1 MGLFSKIKKLF
12 LFNDTGTSKDLID
25 IHVRC
30 NKCGEQ
36 IDSYFRKNYD
46 LQSNYGAGD
55 WAYLIDKNL
64 VCPGCYQSIAMRVE
78 FDKRLNS
85 INSELAGGEFII
97 DEDSSQN

>member
-1 MGLFSKIKKLF
+1 MGFFSKLKKVF
-12 LFNDTGTSKDLID
+12 LAGDKGTNQNLIE

-36 IDSYFRKNYD
+36 INSFFRKNYD
-46 LQSNYGAGD
+46 LQSDYGGEE

-64 VCPGCYQSIAMRVE
+64 VCPGCYQSIIMRIE

-85 INSELAGGEFII
+85 INSELTGGEFII